1 MATTVEGVPGA
12 AVEAPY
18 PASTRSASASIAEIP
33 TTVTRVSFSDKLFI
47 TVSQAGRLNHWCH
60 VPLENST
67 SLDASFLGSAPDSD
81 GGRPD
86 STLLPSSHLT
96 ATTVLGG
103 TKPEFEILGQ
113 TLATTIASAVLIRA
127 PEEKRMLVLGVG
139 LERADTGREGFEDLI
154 GLCLEVL

>member
-1 MATTVEGVPGA
+1 
-12 AVEAPY
+12 
-18 PASTRSASASIAEIP
+18 
-33 TTVTRVSFSDKLFI
+33 
-47 TVSQAGRLNHWCH
+47 
-60 VPLENST
+60 
-67 SLDASFLGSAPDSD
+67 
-81 GGRPD
+81 
-86 STLLPSSHLT
+86 
-96 ATTVLGG
+96 LGG